1 MANPVTREMFDT
13 LRARIL
19 AALESGAAR
28 AANNHD
34 ARLEE
39 DKAVSTAL
47 KSNAVKRAIKSEAAL
62 KPLVEA
68 ATQGIKEDPQRAKAA
83 NEMLKMLQQ
92 QAAVELE
99 RLARTLGEA
108 NPPR

>member
-1 MANPVTREMFDT
+1 MANPVTRAMFDT
-13 LRARIL
+13 LRMQIL
-19 AALESGAAR
+19 AALESGTSR
-28 AANNHD
+28 AASNHE

-39 DKAVSTAL
+39 DKAVSAAL
-47 KSNAVKRAIKSEAAL
+47 KSDAVKRAIKSEAAL

-68 ATQGIKEDPQRAKAA
+68 ATQAIKEDPQRAKTA

-99 RLARTLGEA
+99 RLAKAVGEA